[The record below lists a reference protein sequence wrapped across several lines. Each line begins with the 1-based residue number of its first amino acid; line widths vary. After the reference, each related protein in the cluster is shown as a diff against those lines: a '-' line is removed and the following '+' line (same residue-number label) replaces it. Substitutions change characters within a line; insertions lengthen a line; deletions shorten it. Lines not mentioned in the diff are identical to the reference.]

1 MSTIER
7 TGSRDCFSALH
18 TYLGTRPGFMSYA
31 CLLTTLSSTPPLPR
45 QHILGVT
52 PGLGFLGDPT
62 PASTCGR
69 RPAPPRWRALVRLRR
84 SWVPFGVA
92 CRVALFAG
100 VLWDATWITRRS
112 VQPFPMSLL
121 DQANNPRR
129 PVAHDDDSV
138 VRSCTYPCATLLDGI
153 SPVDSA

>member
-1 MSTIER
+1 
-7 TGSRDCFSALH
+7 
-18 TYLGTRPGFMSYA
+18 
-31 CLLTTLSSTPPLPR
+31 
-45 QHILGVT
+45 
-52 PGLGFLGDPT
+52 
-62 PASTCGR
+62 
-69 RPAPPRWRALVRLRR
+69 VRLLR
-84 SWVPFGVA
+84 SWVPFDVA

-112 VQPFPMSLL
+112 VQPFSMSIL